1 MAMNTALR
9 LAGVALVLGVVATIS
24 LYQAIRI

>member
-1 MAMNTALR
+1 VGMNATLK
-9 LAGVALVLGVVATIS
+9 LPGVALVLGVVATIS